1 MIVPV
6 IWCRLYLVT
15 NDAPLCLM
23 FLSSRYLTAAWFAD
37 EKWNLPG
44 GCSSCQLFL
53 FTEYIE
59 CTSMSCALWKVEIW
73 NLSAIMSATS
83 PASTSSTMLDSSMV
97 TMSNCAW
104 CELNGAKHFMGQGT
118 NEQGDSRSR
127 MFLAFAWFHIVQWTM
142 FTFEL
147 ICALIQAQYHFFFT
161 IHHSAFIRLCF
172 ACYGDQLR

>member
-1 MIVPV
+1 MCILRFSFGPISPGGGQVGPNCWREFWFSEMQAVLLRFQQFIKAARWIQEKEPVKVVIVPV

-73 NLSAIMSATS
+73 KLSAIMSATS

-97 TMSNCAW
+97 TMSNC
-104 CELNGAKHFMGQGT
+104 GA
-118 NEQGDSRSR
+118 S
-127 MFLAFAWFHIVQWTM
+127 
-142 FTFEL
+142 
-147 ICALIQAQYHFFFT
+147 
-161 IHHSAFIRLCF
+161 
-172 ACYGDQLR
+172 